1 MYDYKRNNNIV
12 IIIIVM
18 MMMNYDRFVSTDFFL
33 FFSKTSLFSISLGYP
48 IKINLVVSP
57 KIENIY

>member
-1 MYDYKRNNNIV
+1 
-12 IIIIVM
+12 M